1 MIFDDKY
8 LVLKLKDIDRFLTPM
23 EKAELA
29 GMIRKMDEEREQ
41 PGKETGNRYYVINLE
56 YPMAREIEGV
66 FEKYGMAKTGT
77 STPDAVFLK

>member
-8 LVLKLKDIDRFLTPM
+8 LVLKLKDVDRFLTPM

-29 GMIRKMDEEREQ
+29 GMIRKMDEEREKL
-41 PGKETGNRYYVINLE
+41 GKETGNRYYVVNVD

-66 FEKYGMAKTGT
+66 FEKYGMAKTGA